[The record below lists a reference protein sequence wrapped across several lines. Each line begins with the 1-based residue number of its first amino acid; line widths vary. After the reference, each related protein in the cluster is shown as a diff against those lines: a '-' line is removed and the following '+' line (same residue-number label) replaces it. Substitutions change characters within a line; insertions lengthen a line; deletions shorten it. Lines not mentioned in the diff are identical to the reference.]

1 MSKMWKATVV
11 LSVALNL
18 VCFVA
23 LAVMADAL
31 VDAQWEN
38 VSLFQQ
44 LSGDQQVLRRELNAA
59 TAWFEAGPR

>member
-1 MSKMWKATVV
+1 
-11 LSVALNL
+11 
-18 VCFVA
+18 
-23 LAVMADAL
+23 MADAL

-59 TAWFEAGPR
+59 TAWFETGPR

>member
-18 VCFVA
+18 VCFA
-23 LAVMADAL
+23 AIAVMADAL

-59 TAWFEAGPR
+59 TAWFETGPR